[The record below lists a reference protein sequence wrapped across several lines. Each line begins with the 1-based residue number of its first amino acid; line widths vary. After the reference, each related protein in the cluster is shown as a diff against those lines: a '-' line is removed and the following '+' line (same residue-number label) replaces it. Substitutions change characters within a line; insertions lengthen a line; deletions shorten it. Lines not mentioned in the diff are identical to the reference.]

1 LDDITPVI
9 SPDPE
14 PPALPPPSLPFRRPA
29 DYYSSPVGE
38 ARPLF
43 PKWVPYGCGTAAIVC
58 LLVVFALGVAVS
70 RGMLGPMFE
79 LMFATTQG
87 EIDKMFTRDVKPPD
101 RQMFDAE
108 MKKMRKLVR
117 DNRVSMD
124 RLQPL
129 LRMVREDISDE
140 RVTPKETQELIDEIR
155 AINRTPKK

>member
-1 LDDITPVI
+1 MIHFRLTLDEIRPAAPP
-9 SPDPE
+9 SSE
-14 PPALPPPSLPFRRPA
+14 PPTSIQTLPFRRPA

-79 LMFATTQG
+79 LVFATTQG
-87 EIDKMFTRDVKPPD
+87 EIDKMFTRDVTPSD

-108 MKKMRKLVR
+108 
-117 DNRVSMD
+117 
-124 RLQPL
+124 
-129 LRMVREDISDE
+129 
-140 RVTPKETQELIDEIR
+140 
-155 AINRTPKK
+155 